1 MVTFHSGEENIVEQF
16 LKKNKNLKLIN
27 LIKPSKEEIEF
38 NPRSRSSILRVIEKK
53 KIISS

>member
-1 MVTFHSGEENIVEQF
+1 MVTFHSGEENIVDQF